1 MASGYS
7 CKACKRTWR
16 RDSDLTQHYLETTN
30 PRCRKEADALIAKLH
45 INHSS
50 PRRSLLRCRL
60 PRYLSP
66 MPATVVDGPSTL
78 MEQPVYEPDQVP
90 PMHFVGD
97 FFGQDYTTEDFPGL
111 EDVEDNSD
119 SDEGNDDDESEAAT
133 TEPQWEPK
141 RQVQTCQ
148 SHDDM
153 VIDPPITNTP
163 HTSNPLL
170 HSLPSHRD
178 GIHIQTFGG
187 QAGAPL
193 PTSQPHYSSSQK
205 SDHGFWLYQSSIVD
219 SESNIWAP
227 FTSKT
232 DWEMACWAKMH
243 GSGSTAFSEL
253 LLIDGVHAITH
264 IWDF

>member
-1 MASGYS
+1 
-7 CKACKRTWR
+7 
-16 RDSDLTQHYLETTN
+16 
-30 PRCRKEADALIAKLH
+30 
-45 INHSS
+45 
-50 PRRSLLRCRL
+50 
-60 PRYLSP
+60 

-205 SDHGFWLYQSSIVD
+205 SDHGFRLYQSSIVD

-232 DWEMACWAKMH
+232 DWEMARWAKMH